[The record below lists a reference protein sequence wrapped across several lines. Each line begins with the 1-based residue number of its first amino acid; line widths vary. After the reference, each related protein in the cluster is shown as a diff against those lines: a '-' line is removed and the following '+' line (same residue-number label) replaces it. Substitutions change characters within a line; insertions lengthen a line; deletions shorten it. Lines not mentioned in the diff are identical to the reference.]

1 MKRLFV
7 IVVSIFVACSTTPP
21 QPPSPQSES
30 PQPIGGY
37 VAIYNNIVKPKEAQE
52 SGTEGEVIIK
62 AFIDKSGTV
71 TETEVVQGLP
81 NTGLVKAA
89 IEAIRKTSWKP
100 ARQGGYSLGM
110 WVEIPVA
117 FRGFFQTKSP
127 IVLTISDLRVL
138 QEKEIPKREIPIA
151 FPVPIGGYGEIQRNI
166 MYPWRAQKAG
176 LEGTVVI
183 HSLVNIKGKVVAT
196 RVLKGTHP
204 LLDDAAIE
212 AVKRTR
218 FRAAQIEGEP
228 VAMWISIPI
237 NFRLR

>member
-7 IVVSIFVACSTTPP
+7 IVAVIFVACSITPP
-21 QPPSPQSES
+21 QPPFPQSG
-30 PQPIGGY
+30 PPRPIGGY
-37 VAIYNNIVKPKEAQE
+37 VAIYNNLVKPEEAQE
-52 SGTEGEVIIK
+52 SGTEGEVVIK
-62 AFIDKSGTV
+62 AFIDSTGTV
-71 TETEVVQGLP
+71 TETVVLKGLP
-81 NTGLVKAA
+81 STGLDEAA
-89 IEAIRKTSWKP
+89 IEAIRKTSWNP
-100 ARQGGYSLGM
+100 AKQGGYSLGV
-110 WVEIPVA
+110 WVEIPVV

-127 IVLTISDLRVL
+127 IVLQISDLRVL
-138 QEKEIPKREIPIA
+138 QEKEIPIA

-166 MYPWRAQKAG
+166 VYPRRAQKAG

-204 LLDDAAIE
+204 LLDDAATE